1 MQDRFT
7 VFLNMVKHTTEI
19 TQKEFVS
26 RVTLGVFLLNCL
38 ESTGFLGEDS
48 SFQEKVF
55 FARLALE
62 FYHVILSNNHS
73 VSFMVPTEECDENV
87 ELKK

>member
-38 ESTGFLGEDS
+38 EATGFLKEDS
-48 SFQEKVF
+48 NFQERIF

-62 FYHVILSNNHS
+62 FYQVILSNNHS
-73 VSFMVPTEECDENV
+73 ISFMVPTEECDENV